1 MIVLGYNGFTRG
13 AELFGRLY
21 GATGVDRNLLVGH
34 DAAAALVI
42 DGEVVA
48 AVEEER
54 LSRVKKTSDFPAK
67 AIEWCLDFAGVEIG
81 QVDVVAFPWRFSST
95 VGEEM
100 IAGICDTD
108 LPVAAKF
115 DALRRTGEL
124 YTGMLSPDAV
134 YADFVRRTGHELDPN
149 KLALVPHH
157 LAHLMCGAH
166 LAGGGD
172 AAFLVSDG
180 RAETLSSVMGELR
193 DGVVHLFDATTV
205 PMSSSLGVAYG
216 RITRYLGFVP
226 NNDEYK
232 VMGLAAYGPPPP
244 HNPLLDHV
252 VRLHENGTYTISVP
266 ADRNAYYALF
276 DGLFGGDSEKREE
289 FDFRVKVAGCAQ
301 HMVEA
306 VTAHQL
312 RTLSAASSLDTLL
325 FEGGLALNCVANT
338 KMLQRSP
345 FTGMEVS
352 FGASDPGV
360 AIGAAVYA
368 AGLRNRPA
376 DALTTPYLG
385 PAYDERHVLDALER
399 YADVVEWQQEP
410 DAAAL
415 ADRTAELLAEKNVV
429 GWFQG
434 RAEFGPRALGDR
446 SILANPAFPDIKDI
460 INVRV
465 KHREPFRPFA
475 PVVLESEAPRV
486 FEMGKK
492 TSSPYMTFVF
502 PVRPEYQERIP
513 GACHVDG
520 TARVQTVDDRQNPDL
535 ARLLRAFTARTDV
548 PCLLNTSFNVA
559 GEPIVCSPED
569 ALECFLAT
577 EIDHLVI
584 DRYVVTKRSGPGP
597 HGPGLD
603 GGTGNG

>member
-1 MIVLGYNGFTRG
+1 MIVLGYNGFSRG

-21 GATGVDRNLLVGH
+21 GATGVGRNLLVGH

-42 DGEVVA
+42 DGELVA

-54 LSRVKKTSDFPAK
+54 LSRVKKTSDFPAE
-67 AIEWCLDFAGVEIG
+67 AIAWCLNSAGVDID
-81 QVDVVAFPWRFSST
+81 QVDVFAFPWRFSPT
-95 VGEEM
+95 VAEQM
-100 IAGICDTD
+100 ISEICDSD
-108 LPVAAKF
+108 MPVTAKF
-115 DALRRTGEL
+115 DALRSTGEL
-124 YTGMLSPDAV
+124 YTDMLGRDAV
-134 YADFVRRTGHELDPN
+134 YNDFVQRTGYELDPN
-149 KLALVPHH
+149 KLTLVPHH
-157 LAHLMCGAH
+157 LAHLMCGAY

-180 RAETLSSVMGELR
+180 RAETLSAVMGELR
-193 DGVVHLFDATTV
+193 NGVVRLFDESAV
-205 PMSSSLGVAYG
+205 PMTSSLGVAFG

-232 VMGLAAYGPPPP
+232 VMGLAAYGPPPR
-244 HNPLLDHV
+244 HNPLLERV
-252 VRLHENGTYTISVP
+252 VRLHENGSYTISTP
-266 ADRNAYYALF
+266 RDMGAYYALF
-276 DGLFGGDSEKREE
+276 DSLFGGDSEKREQ
-289 FDFRVKVAGCAQ
+289 FDFRVKVAGLAQ

-306 VTAHQL
+306 ITAHQL
-312 RTLSAASSLDTLL
+312 RTLTAASSLDTLL

-338 KMLQRSP
+338 KMLERSP

-360 AIGAAVYA
+360 AMGAAVYA

-376 DALTTPYLG
+376 DAVTTPYLG
-385 PAYDERHVLDALER
+385 PSYDERQVLNTLAE
-399 YADVVEWQQEP
+399 YADRVEWQEEP
-410 DAAAL
+410 DAASV
-415 ADRTAELLAEKNVV
+415 ADRTAELLAGKNVV

-434 RAEFGPRALGDR
+434 RAEFGPRALGNR
-446 SILANPAFPDIKDI
+446 SILANPSFPDIKDI
-460 INVRV
+460 INLRV

-475 PVVLESEAPRV
+475 PVILESEAPRV

-502 PVRPEYQERIP
+502 PVRKEYQERIP

-520 TARVQTVDDRQNPDL
+520 TARAQTVNERQNPAL

-559 GEPIVCSPED
+559 GEPIVCSPRD

-577 EIDHLVI
+577 EIDCLVI
-584 DRYVVTKRSGPGP
+584 DRFVVTKKQS
-597 HGPGLD
+597 
-603 GGTGNG
+603 

>member
-1 MIVLGYNGFTRG
+1 MIVLGYNGFSKG

-21 GATGVDRNLLVGH
+21 GATGIARNLLVGH
-34 DAAAALVI
+34 DAAAALSV

-54 LSRVKKTSDFPAK
+54 LTRVKKTSDFPLN
-67 AIEWCLDFAGVEIG
+67 AISWCLESAGLTFG
-81 QVDVVAFPWRFSST
+81 QVDVYAFPWRFSDA
-95 VGEEM
+95 VAEEM
-100 IAGICDTD
+100 MAEIRDAAM
-108 LPVAAKF
+108 PVAAKF
-115 DALRRTGEL
+115 DALRRLGEL
-124 YTGMLSPDAV
+124 HTDMLSREAV
-134 YADFVRRTGHELDPN
+134 HADFVRRTGHELDPN
-149 KLALVPHH
+149 KLVLVPHH
-157 LAHLMCGAH
+157 LAHLMCGAY
-166 LAGGGD
+166 LAGVRD
-172 AAFLVSDG
+172 AAFLISDG

-193 DGVVHLFDATTV
+193 DGVVHLLDDASV
-205 PMSSSLGVAYG
+205 PMTSSLGVAYG

-232 VMGLAAYGPPPP
+232 VMGLAAYGPPPR
-244 HNPLLDHV
+244 HNPLLDRCV
-252 VRLHENGTYTISVP
+252 TLYDDGTYTLDIP
-266 ADRNAYYALF
+266 AAPDAYYALF
-276 DGLFGGDSEKREE
+276 DDVFGGDGEKREE
-289 FDFRVKVAGCAQ
+289 FDFRVRVAGCAQ

-312 RTLSAASSLDTLL
+312 RRLTAESSLDTLL

-360 AIGAAVYA
+360 AIGAAVHA

-376 DALTTPYLG
+376 DTVTTPYLG
-385 PAYDERHVLDALER
+385 PSYDEAHILDALAAH
-399 YADVVEWQQEP
+399 ADRVTWEEEA
-410 DAAAL
+410 DFAAVA
-415 ADRTAELLAEKNVV
+415 ARTAELLAGKNVV

-434 RAEFGPRALGDR
+434 RTEFGPRALGNR
-446 SILANPAFPDIKDI
+446 SILANPAFPDIKDV
-460 INVRV
+460 INLRV

-475 PVVLESEAPRV
+475 PVVLESEAARV
-486 FEMGKK
+486 FALGKK

-502 PVRPEYQERIP
+502 PVREEYQERIP

-520 TARVQTVDDRQNPDL
+520 TARVQTVTERQNPRL
-535 ARLLRAFTARTDV
+535 AGLLRAFTARTDV

-559 GEPIVCSPED
+559 GEPIVCSPRD

-584 DRYVVTKRSGPGP
+584 DRFVVSKKDR
-597 HGPGLD
+597 
-603 GGTGNG
+603 

>member
-21 GATGVDRNLLVGH
+21 GSTGVGRNLLVGH
-34 DAAAALVI
+34 DAAAAVVI
-42 DGEVVA
+42 DGELVA

-54 LSRVKKTSDFPAK
+54 LSRVKKTSDFPAQ
-67 AIEWCLDFAGVEIG
+67 AIEWCLEAAGVTFD
-81 QVDVVAFPWRFSST
+81 QVDVVAFPWRFSPA
-95 VGEEM
+95 VAEEM
-100 IAGICDTD
+100 IAEISGADM
-108 LPVAAKF
+108 PVTAKF
-115 DALRRTGEL
+115 DALRRAGEA
-124 YTGMLSPDAV
+124 YTGMFSREAV
-134 YADFVRRTGHELDPN
+134 HGDFVERTGHRLDPN

-157 LAHLMCGAH
+157 LAHLMCGAY
-166 LAGGGD
+166 LAGRTD
-172 AAFLVSDG
+172 AAFVVSDG

-193 DGVVHLFDATTV
+193 GGVVRLFDECTV
-205 PMSSSLGVAYG
+205 PLSSSLGVAYG

-232 VMGLAAYGPPPP
+232 VMGLAAYGPPPQ
-244 HNPLLDHV
+244 HNPLLERV
-252 VRLHENGTYTISVP
+252 VRLHENGSYTISIPQDVP
-266 ADRNAYYALF
+266 AYFALF
-276 DGLFGGDSEKREE
+276 DSLFGGDSEKREE
-289 FDFRVKVAGCAQ
+289 FGFRVEVAGMAQ

-312 RTLSAASSLDTLL
+312 RTLTAASGLDNLL

-338 KMLQRSP
+338 KMLERSS
-345 FTGMEVS
+345 FTGMDVS

-360 AIGAAVYA
+360 AIGAAVYT

-376 DALTTPYLG
+376 DAATTPYLG
-385 PAYDERHVLDALER
+385 PSYSENQVLDALGEHEDR
-399 YADVVEWQQEP
+399 VEWQQEA
-410 DAAAL
+410 DATAL
-415 ADRTAELLAEKNVV
+415 AHRTAELLADRNVV

-434 RAEFGPRALGDR
+434 RAEFGPRALGNR

-460 INVRV
+460 INLRV

-492 TSSPYMTFVF
+492 TASPYMTFVF
-502 PVRPEYQERIP
+502 PVREEYRERIP

-520 TARVQTVDDRQNPDL
+520 TARIQTVEERQNPAL
-535 ARLLRAFTARTDV
+535 AELLRVFSARTDV

-559 GEPIVCSPED
+559 GEPIVCSPRD

-577 EIDHLVI
+577 EIDYLVL
-584 DRYVVTKRSGPGP
+584 DRFVVTKKGALP
-597 HGPGLD
+597 
-603 GGTGNG
+603 

>member
-1 MIVLGYNGFTRG
+1 MIVLGYNGFTRS

-21 GATGVDRNLLVGH
+21 GATGVGRNLLVGH
-34 DAAAALVI
+34 DAAAALTI

-48 AVEEER
+48 AVEEEQ
-54 LSRVKKTSDFPAK
+54 LSRVKKTSDFPAN
-67 AIEWCLDFAGVEIG
+67 AIKWCLDSAGVELD
-81 QVDVVAFPWRFSST
+81 QVDVVAFPWRFSPA
-95 VGEEM
+95 VAEEM
-100 IAGICDTD
+100 IAGICGSDM
-108 LPVAAKF
+108 PVAAKF
-115 DALRRTGEL
+115 DSLRRTGEL
-124 YTGMLSPDAV
+124 YTGMLSREAV
-134 YADFVRRTGHELDPN
+134 YADFVRRTGHALDPN
-149 KLALVPHH
+149 KLTLVPHH
-157 LAHLMCGAH
+157 LAHLMCGAY

-193 DGVVHLFDATTV
+193 DGVVRLFDESTV
-205 PMSSSLGVAYG
+205 DMASSLGVAYG

-232 VMGLAAYGPPPP
+232 VMGLAAYGPPPQ
-244 HNPLLDHV
+244 HNPLLEHV
-252 VRLHENGTYTISVP
+252 VRLHENGSYTLSVP
-266 ADRNAYYALF
+266 SDIGAYYALF
-276 DGLFGGDSEKREE
+276 DELFGGDSEKREE
-289 FDFRVKVAGCAQ
+289 FDFRVKVAGLAQ

-312 RTLSAASSLDTLL
+312 RRLTAASSLDTLL
-325 FEGGLALNCVANT
+325 LEGGLALNCVANT
-338 KMLQRSP
+338 KMLERSS
-345 FTGMEVS
+345 FTDMEVS

-360 AIGAAVYA
+360 AIGAAVYT

-376 DALTTPYLG
+376 STVTTPYLG
-385 PAYDERHVLDALER
+385 PSYDERQILDVLAE
-399 YADVVEWQQEP
+399 YADRVEWQEEP
-410 DAAAL
+410 DVSSAAE
-415 ADRTAELLAEKNVV
+415 RTAGLLAGKNVV

-434 RAEFGPRALGDR
+434 RAEFGPRALGNR

-460 INVRV
+460 INLRV

-475 PVVLESEAPRV
+475 PVVLASEAPRV

-502 PVRPEYQERIP
+502 PVREEYQEPIP

-520 TARVQTVDDRQNPDL
+520 TARVQTVDARQNPAL
-535 ARLLRAFTARTDV
+535 AGLLRAFTAKTDV

-559 GEPIVCSPED
+559 GEPIVCSPRD

-584 DRYVVTKRSGPGP
+584 DRFVVTKKDR
-597 HGPGLD
+597 
-603 GGTGNG
+603 

>member
-1 MIVLGYNGFTRG
+1 MIVLGYNGFSRG

-21 GATGVDRNLLVGH
+21 GATGVGRNLLVGH

-54 LSRVKKTSDFPAK
+54 LSRVKKTSDFPVH
-67 AIEWCLDFAGVEIG
+67 AITWCLNSAGVDLD
-81 QVDVVAFPWRFSST
+81 QVDVFAFPWRFST
-95 VGEEM
+95 AVAEEM
-100 IAGICDTD
+100 ISGICDSD

-115 DALRRTGEL
+115 DALRSTGEL

-134 YADFVRRTGHELDPN
+134 YQDFVERTGHELDPN
-149 KLALVPHH
+149 KLTLVPHH
-157 LAHLMCGAH
+157 LAHLMCGAY

-180 RAETLSSVMGELR
+180 RAETLSAVMGELR
-193 DGVVHLFDATTV
+193 NGVVRQFDESAV
-205 PMSSSLGVAYG
+205 PMTSSLGVAFG

-232 VMGLAAYGPPPP
+232 VMGLAAYGPPPR
-244 HNPLLDHV
+244 HNPLLERV
-252 VRLHENGTYTISVP
+252 VRLHENGSYTISIP
-266 ADRNAYYALF
+266 RTISAYYALF
-276 DGLFGGDSEKREE
+276 DELFGGDSEKREQ
-289 FDFRVKVAGCAQ
+289 FDFRVKVAGLAQ

-306 VTAHQL
+306 VTAHQVRAL
-312 RTLSAASSLDTLL
+312 TAASGLDTLL

-338 KMLQRSP
+338 KMLERSP

-376 DALTTPYLG
+376 DAVTTPYLG
-385 PAYDERHVLDALER
+385 PSYDEGQVQDALAE
-399 YADVVEWQQEP
+399 YADRVEWREEP
-410 DAAAL
+410 DAASI

-434 RAEFGPRALGDR
+434 RTEFGPRALGNR

-460 INVRV
+460 INLRV

-475 PVVLESEAPRV
+475 PVILESEAPRV
-486 FEMGKK
+486 FSMGKK
-492 TSSPYMTFVF
+492 TASPYMTFVF
-502 PVRPEYQERIP
+502 PVRKEYQERIP

-520 TARVQTVDDRQNPDL
+520 TARAQTVNERQNPPL

-559 GEPIVCSPED
+559 GEPIVCSPRD

-577 EIDHLVI
+577 EIDYLVI
-584 DRYVVTKRSGPGP
+584 DRFVITKKGS
-597 HGPGLD
+597 
-603 GGTGNG
+603 

>member
-1 MIVLGYNGFTRG
+1 MIVLGYNGFSRG

-21 GATGVDRNLLVGH
+21 GATGVGRNLLVGH

-54 LSRVKKTSDFPAK
+54 LSRVKKTSDFPAH
-67 AIEWCLDFAGVEIG
+67 AITWCLNSAGVDLD
-81 QVDVVAFPWRFSST
+81 QVDVFAFPWRFSPT
-95 VGEEM
+95 VAEEM
-100 IAGICDTD
+100 ISGICDSD
-108 LPVAAKF
+108 MPVTAKF
-115 DALRRTGEL
+115 DALRSTGEL

-134 YADFVRRTGHELDPN
+134 YHDFVERTGHELDPN
-149 KLALVPHH
+149 KLTLVPHH
-157 LAHLMCGAH
+157 LAHLMCGAY

-172 AAFLVSDG
+172 AAFVVSDG

-193 DGVVHLFDATTV
+193 NGVVRLFDGTAV
-205 PMSSSLGVAYG
+205 PMTSSLGVTFG

-232 VMGLAAYGPPPP
+232 VMGLAAYGPPPQ
-244 HNPLLDHV
+244 HNPLLERV
-252 VRLHENGTYTISVP
+252 VRLHENGSYTISTP
-266 ADRNAYYALF
+266 RDISAYYALF
-276 DGLFGGDSEKREE
+276 DELFGGDSEKREQ
-289 FDFRVKVAGCAQ
+289 FDFRVKVAGLAQ

-306 VTAHQL
+306 VTAHQVRAL
-312 RTLSAASSLDTLL
+312 TAASGLDTLL

-338 KMLQRSP
+338 KMLERSS

-368 AGLRNRPA
+368 AGLRNRPS
-376 DALTTPYLG
+376 DAVTTPYLG
-385 PAYDERHVLDALER
+385 PSYDERQVQDALAE
-399 YADVVEWQQEP
+399 YADRVEWQEEP
-410 DAAAL
+410 DAASI
-415 ADRTAELLAEKNVV
+415 ADRTAELLAGKNVV

-434 RAEFGPRALGDR
+434 RTEFGPRALGNR

-460 INVRV
+460 INLRV

-475 PVVLESEAPRV
+475 PVILESEAPRV
-486 FEMGKK
+486 FSMGKK

-502 PVRPEYQERIP
+502 PVRKEYQERIP

-520 TARVQTVDDRQNPDL
+520 TARAQTVNERQNPVL
-535 ARLLRAFTARTDV
+535 ARLLRAFTARTEV

-559 GEPIVCSPED
+559 GEPIVCSPRD

-577 EIDHLVI
+577 EIDYLVI
-584 DRYVVTKRSGPGP
+584 DRFVITKKGS
-597 HGPGLD
+597 
-603 GGTGNG
+603 

>member
-13 AELFGRLY
+13 AELFGRLF
-21 GATGVDRNLLVGH
+21 GATGVGRNLLVGH
-34 DAAAALVI
+34 DAAAALMI

-54 LSRVKKTSDFPAK
+54 LSRVKKTSDFPAH
-67 AIEWCLDFAGVEIG
+67 AIEWCLDSVGVG
-81 QVDVVAFPWRFSST
+81 LDQVDVVAFPWRFSPT
-95 VGEEM
+95 VAEEM
-100 IAGICDTD
+100 IAQICGSD
-108 LPVAAKF
+108 LPVTAKF
-115 DALRRTGEL
+115 DSLRRTGEL
-124 YTGMLSPDAV
+124 YTDMLSREAV
-134 YADFVRRTGHELDPN
+134 YSDFVQRTGYELDPD
-149 KLALVPHH
+149 KLSLVPHH
-157 LAHLMCGAH
+157 LAHLMCGAY

-193 DGVVHLFDATTV
+193 NGVVRLLEDTAV
-205 PMSSSLGVAYG
+205 DMSSSLAVTYG

-232 VMGLAAYGPPPP
+232 VMGLAAYGPPPR
-244 HNPLLDHV
+244 HNPLLERV
-252 VRLHENGTYTISVP
+252 VRLHENGSYTLSVP
-266 ADRNAYYALF
+266 QDVQAYYALF
-276 DGLFGGDSEKREE
+276 DSLFDGDSEKREQ
-289 FDFRVKVAGCAQ
+289 FDFRVKVAGLAQ

-312 RTLSAASSLDTLL
+312 RTLTAASNLDTLL

-338 KMLQRSP
+338 KMLERSS

-376 DALTTPYLG
+376 AAVTTPYLG
-385 PAYDERHVLDALER
+385 PSYDAGHIREALEQ
-399 YADVVEWQQEP
+399 YADLVVWQEEP
-410 DAAAL
+410 DAASV
-415 ADRTAELLAEKNVV
+415 ADRTAELLAGTRVV

-434 RAEFGPRALGDR
+434 RAEFGPRALGNR
-446 SILANPAFPDIKDI
+446 SILANPAIPDIKDI
-460 INVRV
+460 INLRV

-475 PVVLESEAPRV
+475 PVVLEAEAPRV

-502 PVRPEYQERIP
+502 PVRQEYRERIP

-520 TARVQTVDDRQNPDL
+520 TARIQTVDERQNPHL
-535 ARLLRAFTARTDV
+535 AQLLRAFTARTDV

-559 GEPIVCSPED
+559 GEPIVCSPRD

-584 DRYVVTKRSGPGP
+584 DRFVVTKR
-597 HGPGLD
+597 D
-603 GGTGNG
+603 R

>member
-1 MIVLGYNGFTRG
+1 MIVLGYNGFSRG

-21 GATGVDRNLLVGH
+21 GATGVGRNLLVGH

-42 DGEVVA
+42 DGELVA

-54 LSRVKKTSDFPAK
+54 LSRVKKTSDFPAR
-67 AIEWCLDFAGVEIG
+67 AIRWCLDSAGIDLD
-81 QVDVVAFPWRFSST
+81 QVDVFAFPWRFSPA
-95 VGEEM
+95 VAEEM
-100 IAGICDTD
+100 ISQICDSD
-108 LPVAAKF
+108 LPVTAKF
-115 DALRRTGEL
+115 DALRSAGEV
-124 YTGMLSPDAV
+124 YTGMFSREAV
-134 YADFVRRTGHELDPN
+134 YSDFVERTGYELDPN

-157 LAHLMCGAH
+157 LAHLMCGAY

-193 DGVVHLFDATTV
+193 NGVVRLFEEGTV
-205 PMSSSLGVAYG
+205 PMTSSLGVAYG

-232 VMGLAAYGPPPP
+232 VMGLAAYGPPPQ
-244 HNPLLDHV
+244 HNPLLERV
-252 VRLHENGTYTISVP
+252 VRLHEDGSYTISIP
-266 ADRNAYYALF
+266 RETGAYYALF
-276 DGLFGGDSEKREE
+276 DSLFGGDSEKREQFE
-289 FDFRVKVAGCAQ
+289 FRVKVAGLAQ

-306 VTAHQL
+306 ITAHQL
-312 RTLSAASSLDTLL
+312 RSLTASSDLDTLL

-338 KMLQRSP
+338 KMLERSS

-360 AIGAAVYA
+360 AIGAAVYT

-376 DALTTPYLG
+376 DAVTTAYLG
-385 PAYDERHVLDALER
+385 PSYDERQVLDALAE
-399 YADVVEWQQEP
+399 YADRVEWQEEP
-410 DAAAL
+410 DAAAV
-415 ADRTAELLAEKNVV
+415 ADRTAELLAGRCVV

-434 RAEFGPRALGDR
+434 RAEFGPRALGNR

-460 INVRV
+460 INLRV

-492 TSSPYMTFVF
+492 ASSPYMTFVF
-502 PVRPEYQERIP
+502 PVRKEYRERIP

-520 TARVQTVDDRQNPDL
+520 TARVQTVDERQNPAL
-535 ARLLRAFTARTDV
+535 ARLLRAFTARTEV

-559 GEPIVCSPED
+559 GEPIVCSPRD

-577 EIDHLVI
+577 EIDYLVI
-584 DRYVVTKRSGPGP
+584 DRFVVTKKEG
-597 HGPGLD
+597 
-603 GGTGNG
+603 

>member
-1 MIVLGYNGFTRG
+1 MIVLGYNGFSRG

-21 GATGVDRNLLVGH
+21 GATGVGRNLLVGH
-34 DAAAALVI
+34 DAAAALVV
-42 DGEVVA
+42 DGELVA

-54 LSRVKKTSDFPAK
+54 LSRVKKTSDFPAQ
-67 AIEWCLDFAGVEIG
+67 AIKWCLDSAGVDLD
-81 QVDVVAFPWRFSST
+81 QVDVFAFPWRFSPA
-95 VGEEM
+95 VAEEM
-100 IAGICDTD
+100 ISQICDSD
-108 LPVAAKF
+108 LPVTAKF
-115 DALRRTGEL
+115 DALRSAGEV
-124 YTGMLSPDAV
+124 YSGMFSREAV
-134 YADFVRRTGHELDPN
+134 YSDFVQHTGYELDPN
-149 KLALVPHH
+149 KLTLVPHH
-157 LAHLMCGAH
+157 LAHLMCGAY

-193 DGVVHLFDATTV
+193 NGVVSLFEGATV
-205 PMSSSLGVAYG
+205 PMTSSLGVAYG

-232 VMGLAAYGPPPP
+232 VMGLAAYGPPPQ
-244 HNPLLDHV
+244 HNPLLERV
-252 VRLHENGTYTISVP
+252 VRLHEDGSYTISIPMDVG
-266 ADRNAYYALF
+266 AYYALF
-276 DGLFGGDSEKREE
+276 DSLFGGDSEKREQ
-289 FDFRVKVAGCAQ
+289 FDFRVKVAGLAQ

-306 VTAHQL
+306 ITAHQL
-312 RTLSAASSLDTLL
+312 RTLTAASDLDTLL

-338 KMLQRSP
+338 KMLERSS

-360 AIGAAVYA
+360 AIGAAVYT

-376 DALTTPYLG
+376 DAVTTPYLG
-385 PAYDERHVLDALER
+385 PSYDESQVLDALAE
-399 YADVVEWQQEP
+399 YADRVEWQEEA
-410 DAAAL
+410 DAAAV
-415 ADRTAELLAEKNVV
+415 AERTAELLAEKNVV

-434 RAEFGPRALGDR
+434 RAEFGPRALGNR

-460 INVRV
+460 INIRV

-486 FEMGKK
+486 FELGKK

-502 PVRPEYQERIP
+502 PVRKEYRERIP

-520 TARVQTVDDRQNPDL
+520 TARIQTVDERQNPEL
-535 ARLLRAFTARTDV
+535 ARLLRAFTARTEV

-559 GEPIVCSPED
+559 GEPIVCSPRD

-577 EIDHLVI
+577 EIDYLVI
-584 DRYVVTKRSGPGP
+584 DRFVITKKEG
-597 HGPGLD
+597 
-603 GGTGNG
+603 

>member
-1 MIVLGYNGFTRG
+1 M
-13 AELFGRLY
+13 
-21 GATGVDRNLLVGH
+21 
-34 DAAAALVI
+34 I
-42 DGEVVA
+42 DGELVA

-54 LSRVKKTSDFPAK
+54 LSRVKKTSDFPAN
-67 AIEWCLDFAGVEIG
+67 AIKWCLDFAGVDLD
-81 QVDVVAFPWRFSST
+81 QVDVFAFPWRFSPT
-95 VGEEM
+95 VAEEM
-100 IAGICDTD
+100 ISQICDSD
-108 LPVAAKF
+108 MPVPAKF
-115 DALRRTGEL
+115 DALRRLGEL
-124 YTGMLSPDAV
+124 YTGMLSREAV
-134 YADFVRRTGHELDPN
+134 HGDFVERTGHELDPN

-157 LAHLMCGAH
+157 LAHLMCGAY

-180 RAETLSSVMGELR
+180 RAETLSAVMGELR
-193 DGVVHLFDATTV
+193 NGVVHLFDESAV
-205 PMSSSLGVAYG
+205 PMAGSLGVVYG

-232 VMGLAAYGPPPP
+232 VMGLAAYSAPPR
-244 HNPLLDHV
+244 HNPLLERV
-252 VRLHENGTYTISVP
+252 VRLHENGSYTLSVP
-266 ADRNAYYALF
+266 ADRDAYYALF
-276 DGLFGGDSEKREE
+276 DELFDGDSGKREE
-289 FDFRVKVAGCAQ
+289 FDFRVKVAGLAQ

-306 VTAHQL
+306 VTAHQMRAL
-312 RTLSAASSLDTLL
+312 TAASSLDTLL

-338 KMLQRSP
+338 KMLQRSS

-360 AIGAAVYA
+360 AIGAAVYT

-376 DALTTPYLG
+376 DAVTTPYLG
-385 PAYDERHVLDALER
+385 PSYDEGQVLQVLEE
-399 YADVVEWQQEP
+399 YADRVEWQEEP
-410 DAAAL
+410 DAASV
-415 ADRTAELLAEKNVV
+415 ADRTAELLAGKNVV

-434 RAEFGPRALGDR
+434 RTEFGPRALGNR

-460 INVRV
+460 INLRV

-502 PVRPEYQERIP
+502 PVREEYRERIP

-520 TARVQTVDDRQNPDL
+520 TARVQTVDERQNPAL

-559 GEPIVCSPED
+559 GEPIVCSPRD

-584 DRYVVTKRSGPGP
+584 DRFVVTKKDR
-597 HGPGLD
+597 
-603 GGTGNG
+603 

>member
-13 AELFGRLY
+13 AELFGRLF
-21 GATGVDRNLLVGH
+21 GATGVGRNLLVGH
-34 DAAAALVI
+34 DAAAALAI

-54 LSRVKKTSDFPAK
+54 LSRVKKTSDFPAQ
-67 AIEWCLDFAGVEIG
+67 AIEWCLNFAGVDLD
-81 QVDVVAFPWRFSST
+81 QVDVFAFPWRFSPA

-100 IAGICDTD
+100 ISEICRSD
-108 LPVAAKF
+108 LPVTAKF
-115 DALRRTGEL
+115 DVLRRTGEL
-124 YTGMLSPDAV
+124 YTDMLSREAV
-134 YADFVRRTGHELDPN
+134 YSDFVQRTGYELDPN

-157 LAHLMCGAH
+157 LAHLMCGAY
-166 LAGGGD
+166 LADRKD

-193 DGVVHLFDATTV
+193 NGVVRVFDEGTV
-205 PMSSSLGVAYG
+205 DMASSLGVAYG

-232 VMGLAAYGPPPP
+232 VMGLAAYGPPPQ
-244 HNPLLDHV
+244 HNPLLDRAV
-252 VRLHENGTYTISVP
+252 QLHEDGSYTISIP
-266 ADRNAYYALF
+266 PDTESYYALF
-276 DGLFGGDSEKREE
+276 DSLFGGDSKKREE
-289 FDFRVKVAGCAQ
+289 FDFRVKVAGLAQ

-312 RTLSAASSLDTLL
+312 RTLTAASSLDTLL

-338 KMLQRSP
+338 KMLERSS

-360 AIGAAVYA
+360 AIGAAVYT

-376 DALTTPYLG
+376 DAVTTPYLG
-385 PAYDERHVLDALER
+385 PSYDESHIRDALDA
-399 YADVVEWQQEP
+399 YADRVEWQEEP
-410 DAAAL
+410 DAASVAN
-415 ADRTAELLAEKNVV
+415 RTAELLAGKNVV

-434 RAEFGPRALGDR
+434 RAEFGPRALGNR
-446 SILANPAFPDIKDI
+446 SILANPAFPDIKDV
-460 INVRV
+460 INLRV

-475 PVVLESEAPRV
+475 PVVLASEAPHI

-492 TSSPYMTFVF
+492 TASPYMTFVF
-502 PVRPEYQERIP
+502 PVRKEFRARIP

-520 TARVQTVDDRQNPDL
+520 TARIQTVDERQNPAL
-535 ARLLRAFTARTDV
+535 AELLRAFTARTDV

-559 GEPIVCSPED
+559 GEPIVCSPQD

-584 DRYVVTKRSGPGP
+584 DRFVVTKRSR
-597 HGPGLD
+597 
-603 GGTGNG
+603 

>member
-1 MIVLGYNGFTRG
+1 MIVLGYNGFSRG

-21 GATGVDRNLLVGH
+21 GATGVGRNLLVGH

-54 LSRVKKTSDFPAK
+54 LSRVKKTSDFPAH
-67 AIEWCLDFAGVEIG
+67 AITWCLNSAGVDLD
-81 QVDVVAFPWRFSST
+81 QVDVFAFPWRFSPT
-95 VGEEM
+95 VAEEM
-100 IAGICDTD
+100 ISEICDAD
-108 LPVAAKF
+108 LPVTAKF
-115 DALRRTGEL
+115 DALRSTGEL
-124 YTGMLSPDAV
+124 YTGMLSPEAV
-134 YADFVRRTGHELDPN
+134 YHDFVERTGYELDPN
-149 KLALVPHH
+149 KLTLVPHH
-157 LAHLMCGAH
+157 LAHLMCGAY

-193 DGVVHLFDATTV
+193 NGVVRLFDESAV
-205 PMSSSLGVAYG
+205 PMSSSLGVAFG

-232 VMGLAAYGPPPP
+232 VMGLAAYGPPPR
-244 HNPLLDHV
+244 HNPLLESV
-252 VRLHENGTYTISVP
+252 VRLHENGSYTISIPRDVS
-266 ADRNAYYALF
+266 AYYALF
-276 DGLFGGDSEKREE
+276 DSLFGGDSEKREQ
-289 FDFRVKVAGCAQ
+289 FDFRVKVAGLAQ

-306 VTAHQL
+306 VTAHQVRAL
-312 RTLSAASSLDTLL
+312 TAASGLDTLL

-338 KMLQRSP
+338 KMLERSP

-376 DALTTPYLG
+376 DAVTTPYLG
-385 PAYDERHVLDALER
+385 PSYDERQVQEALSE
-399 YADVVEWQQEP
+399 YADRVEWREEP
-410 DAAAL
+410 DAASV
-415 ADRTAELLAEKNVV
+415 ADRTAELLAGKNVV

-434 RAEFGPRALGDR
+434 RTEFGPRALGNR

-460 INVRV
+460 INLRV

-475 PVVLESEAPRV
+475 PVILESEAPRV
-486 FEMGKK
+486 FSMGKK

-502 PVRPEYQERIP
+502 PVRKEYQERIP

-520 TARVQTVDDRQNPDL
+520 TARAQTVNERQNPAL
-535 ARLLRAFTARTDV
+535 AGLLRAFTARTDV

-559 GEPIVCSPED
+559 GEPIVSSPRD
-569 ALECFLAT
+569 ALECFLTT
-577 EIDHLVI
+577 EIDSLVI
-584 DRYVVTKRSGPGP
+584 DRFVVTKK
-597 HGPGLD
+597 
-603 GGTGNG
+603 GG

>member
-1 MIVLGYNGFTRG
+1 MIVLGYNGFSRG

-21 GATGVDRNLLVGH
+21 GATGVGRNLLVGH

-42 DGEVVA
+42 DGELAA

-54 LSRVKKTSDFPAK
+54 LSRVKKTSDFPAN
-67 AIEWCLDFAGVEIG
+67 AITWCLNSAGVDID
-81 QVDVVAFPWRFSST
+81 QVDVFAFPWRFSPT
-95 VGEEM
+95 VAEQM
-100 IAGICDTD
+100 ISEICDSD
-108 LPVAAKF
+108 LPVTAKF
-115 DALRRTGEL
+115 DALRSTGEL
-124 YTGMLSPDAV
+124 YADMLGRDAV
-134 YADFVRRTGHELDPN
+134 YNDFVQRTGYELDPN
-149 KLALVPHH
+149 KLTLVPHH
-157 LAHLMCGAH
+157 LAHLMCGAY

-180 RAETLSSVMGELR
+180 RAETLSAVMGELR
-193 DGVVHLFDATTV
+193 NGVVRLFDESAV
-205 PMSSSLGVAYG
+205 PMTSSLGVAFG

-232 VMGLAAYGPPPP
+232 VMGLAAYGPPPR
-244 HNPLLDHV
+244 HNPLLERV
-252 VRLHENGTYTISVP
+252 VRLHENGSYTISIP
-266 ADRNAYYALF
+266 RDIGAYYALF
-276 DGLFGGDSEKREE
+276 DGLFGGDSEKREQ
-289 FDFRVKVAGCAQ
+289 FDFRVKVAGLAQ

-306 VTAHQL
+306 ITAHQL
-312 RTLSAASSLDTLL
+312 RTLTAASSLDTLL

-338 KMLQRSP
+338 KMLERSS

-360 AIGAAVYA
+360 AMGAAVYA

-376 DALTTPYLG
+376 DAVTTPYLG
-385 PAYDERHVLDALER
+385 PSYDERQVLDTLAE
-399 YADVVEWQQEP
+399 YADRVEWQEEP
-410 DAAAL
+410 DAASV
-415 ADRTAELLAEKNVV
+415 ADRTAELLTGKNVV

-434 RAEFGPRALGDR
+434 RAEFGPRALGNR

-460 INVRV
+460 INLRV

-475 PVVLESEAPRV
+475 PVILESEAPRV

-502 PVRPEYQERIP
+502 PVRKEYQERIP

-520 TARVQTVDDRQNPDL
+520 TARAQTVNEGQNPAL

-559 GEPIVCSPED
+559 GEPIVCSPRD

-577 EIDHLVI
+577 EIDYLVM
-584 DRYVVTKRSGPGP
+584 DRFVVTKKES
-597 HGPGLD
+597 
-603 GGTGNG
+603 

>member
-1 MIVLGYNGFTRG
+1 MIVLGYNGFSRG

-21 GATGVDRNLLVGH
+21 GATGVGRNLLVGH

-54 LSRVKKTSDFPAK
+54 LSRVKKTSDFPAH
-67 AIEWCLDFAGVEIG
+67 AITWCLNSAGVDLD
-81 QVDVVAFPWRFSST
+81 QVDVFAFPWRFSTT
-95 VGEEM
+95 VAEEM
-100 IAGICDTD
+100 ISGICDSD
-108 LPVAAKF
+108 MPVTAKF
-115 DALRRTGEL
+115 DALRSTGEL

-134 YADFVRRTGHELDPN
+134 YHDFVERTGYELDPN

-157 LAHLMCGAH
+157 LAHLMCGAY

-193 DGVVHLFDATTV
+193 NGVVRQFDESAV
-205 PMSSSLGVAYG
+205 PMTSSLGVAFG

-232 VMGLAAYGPPPP
+232 VMGLAAYGPPPQ
-244 HNPLLDHV
+244 HNPLLERV
-252 VRLHENGTYTISVP
+252 VRLHENGSYTISIP
-266 ADRNAYYALF
+266 RDISAYYALF
-276 DGLFGGDSEKREE
+276 DELFGGDSEKREQ
-289 FDFRVKVAGCAQ
+289 FDFRVKVAGLAQ

-306 VTAHQL
+306 VTAHQVRAL
-312 RTLSAASSLDTLL
+312 TAASGLDTLL

-338 KMLQRSP
+338 KMLERSP

-376 DALTTPYLG
+376 DAVTTPYLG
-385 PAYDERHVLDALER
+385 PSYDERQVQDTLAE
-399 YADVVEWQQEP
+399 YADRVEWQEEP
-410 DAAAL
+410 DAISI
-415 ADRTAELLAEKNVV
+415 ADRTAELLAGKNVV

-434 RAEFGPRALGDR
+434 RTEFGPRALGNR

-460 INVRV
+460 INLRV

-475 PVVLESEAPRV
+475 PVILESEAPRV
-486 FEMGKK
+486 FSMGKK

-502 PVRPEYQERIP
+502 PVRKEYQERIP

-520 TARVQTVDDRQNPDL
+520 TARAQTVNERQNPAL

-559 GEPIVCSPED
+559 GEPIVCSPRD

-577 EIDHLVI
+577 EIDYLVI
-584 DRYVVTKRSGPGP
+584 DRFVITKKGS
-597 HGPGLD
+597 
-603 GGTGNG
+603 

>member
-1 MIVLGYNGFTRG
+1 MIVLGYNGFSRG

-21 GATGVDRNLLVGH
+21 GATGVGRNLLVGH
-34 DAAAALVI
+34 DAAAALVV
-42 DGEVVA
+42 DGELVA

-54 LSRVKKTSDFPAK
+54 LSRVKKTSDFPAQ
-67 AIEWCLDFAGVEIG
+67 AIKWCLDSAGVDLD
-81 QVDVVAFPWRFSST
+81 QVDVFAFPWRFSPA
-95 VGEEM
+95 VAEEM
-100 IAGICDTD
+100 ISQICDSD
-108 LPVAAKF
+108 LPVTAKF
-115 DALRRTGEL
+115 DALRSAGEV
-124 YTGMLSPDAV
+124 YAGMFSREAV
-134 YADFVRRTGHELDPN
+134 YSDFVQHTGYELDPN
-149 KLALVPHH
+149 KLTLVPHH
-157 LAHLMCGAH
+157 LAHLMCGAY

-193 DGVVHLFDATTV
+193 NGVVSLFEGGTV
-205 PMSSSLGVAYG
+205 PMTSSLGVAYG

-232 VMGLAAYGPPPP
+232 VMGLAAYGPPPQ
-244 HNPLLDHV
+244 HNPLLERV
-252 VRLHENGTYTISVP
+252 VRLHEDGSYTISIP
-266 ADRNAYYALF
+266 MDIGAYYALF
-276 DGLFGGDSEKREE
+276 DSLFGGDSEKREQ
-289 FDFRVKVAGCAQ
+289 FDFRVKVAGLAQ

-306 VTAHQL
+306 ITAHQL
-312 RTLSAASSLDTLL
+312 RTLTAASDLDTLL

-338 KMLQRSP
+338 KMLERSS

-360 AIGAAVYA
+360 AIGAAVYT

-376 DALTTPYLG
+376 DAVTTPYLG
-385 PAYDERHVLDALER
+385 PSYDESQVLDALAE
-399 YADVVEWQQEP
+399 YADRVEWQEEP
-410 DAAAL
+410 DAAAV
-415 ADRTAELLAEKNVV
+415 AERTAELLAGKNVV

-434 RAEFGPRALGDR
+434 RAEFGPRALGNR

-460 INVRV
+460 INIRV

-486 FEMGKK
+486 FELGKK

-502 PVRPEYQERIP
+502 PVRKEYRERIP

-520 TARVQTVDDRQNPDL
+520 TARIQTVDERQNPEL
-535 ARLLRAFTARTDV
+535 ARLLRAFTARTEV

-559 GEPIVCSPED
+559 GEPIVCSPRD

-577 EIDHLVI
+577 EIDYLVI
-584 DRYVVTKRSGPGP
+584 DRFVITKKEG
-597 HGPGLD
+597 
-603 GGTGNG
+603 

>member
-21 GATGVDRNLLVGH
+21 GATGVGRNLLVGH
-34 DAAAALVI
+34 DAAAALSI

-54 LSRVKKTSDFPAK
+54 LSRIKKTSDFPAN
-67 AIEWCLDFAGVEIG
+67 AIKWCLDFAGVG
-81 QVDVVAFPWRFSST
+81 LDQVDVFAFPWRFSPT
-95 VGEEM
+95 VAEEM
-100 IAGICDTD
+100 ISQICQADM
-108 LPVAAKF
+108 PVTAKF
-115 DALRRTGEL
+115 EALRSTGEL
-124 YTGMLSPDAV
+124 YTDMLSRDAV
-134 YADFVRRTGHELDPN
+134 HGDFVQRTGYELDPN

-157 LAHLMCGAH
+157 LAHLMCGAY

-193 DGVVHLFDATTV
+193 NGVVRLFDESTV
-205 PMSSSLGVAYG
+205 DMTSSLGVAYG

-232 VMGLAAYGPPPP
+232 VMGLAAYGPTPR
-244 HNPLLDHV
+244 HNPLLERV
-252 VRLHENGTYTISVP
+252 VRLHENGSYTISVP
-266 ADRNAYYALF
+266 RDIGAYYALF
-276 DGLFGGDSEKREE
+276 DDLFGGDGEKREE
-289 FDFRVKVAGCAQ
+289 FDFRVKVAGFAQ
-301 HMVEA
+301 HMAEA

-312 RTLSAASSLDTLL
+312 RTLTAASSLDTLL

-338 KMLQRSP
+338 KMLERSS

-360 AIGAAVYA
+360 AIGAAVYT
-368 AGLRNRPA
+368 AGLRNRPTA
-376 DALTTPYLG
+376 AVTTPYLG
-385 PAYDERHVLDALER
+385 PAYDETHILDALAEH
-399 YADVVEWQQEP
+399 ADRVEWREEP
-410 DAAAL
+410 DATSVAAT
-415 ADRTAELLAEKNVV
+415 TAELLAGKNVV

-434 RAEFGPRALGDR
+434 RAEFGPRALGSR
-446 SILANPAFPDIKDI
+446 SILANPAFPDIKDV
-460 INVRV
+460 INLRV

-486 FEMGKK
+486 FELGKK
-492 TSSPYMTFVF
+492 TSSAYMTFVF
-502 PVRPEYQERIP
+502 PVREEYRERIP

-520 TARVQTVDDRQNPDL
+520 TARVQTVDERQNPAL
-535 ARLLRAFTARTDV
+535 TELLRTFTARTDV

-559 GEPIVCSPED
+559 GEPIVCSPRD

-577 EIDHLVI
+577 EIDYLVI
-584 DRYVVTKRSGPGP
+584 DRFVVTKKAR
-597 HGPGLD
+597 
-603 GGTGNG
+603 

>member
-21 GATGVDRNLLVGH
+21 GATGVGRNLLVGH
-34 DAAAALVI
+34 DAAAALMV

-48 AVEEER
+48 AVEEEQ
-54 LSRVKKTSDFPAK
+54 LSRVKKTSDFPAN
-67 AIEWCLDFAGVEIG
+67 AIAWCLDSAGVELD
-81 QVDVVAFPWRFSST
+81 QVDVVAFPWRFSPT
-95 VGEEM
+95 VAEEM
-100 IAGICDTD
+100 MARICDGD

-124 YTGMLSPDAV
+124 YTDMLSREAV
-134 YADFVRRTGHELDPN
+134 YGDFVQRTGYELDPN

-157 LAHLMCGAH
+157 LAHLMCGAY

-193 DGVVHLFDATTV
+193 DGVVRVFDEGTV
-205 PMSSSLGVAYG
+205 DMASSLGVAYG

-232 VMGLAAYGPPPP
+232 VMGMAAYGPPPL
-244 HNPLLDHV
+244 HNPLLEQV
-252 VRLHENGTYTISVP
+252 VRLHENGSYTISIP
-266 ADRNAYYALF
+266 ADVRAYYALF
-276 DGLFGGDSEKREE
+276 DALFCGDSEKREE
-289 FDFRVKVAGCAQ
+289 FDFRVKVAGLAQ

-312 RTLSAASSLDTLL
+312 RSLTAASSLDTLL

-338 KMLQRSP
+338 KMLERSP

-376 DALTTPYLG
+376 DAVTTPYLG
-385 PAYDERHVLDALER
+385 PSYDERQTLDTLAQ
-399 YADVVEWQQEP
+399 YADRVEWREEA
-410 DAAAL
+410 DVTSV

-434 RAEFGPRALGDR
+434 RTEFGPRALGNR

-460 INVRV
+460 INLRV

-475 PVVLESEAPRV
+475 PVILASEAPRV

-502 PVRPEYQERIP
+502 PVREEYQERIP

-520 TARVQTVDDRQNPDL
+520 TARVQTVDERQNPAL

-559 GEPIVCSPED
+559 GEPIVCSPRD

-577 EIDHLVI
+577 EIDYLVI
-584 DRYVVTKRSGPGP
+584 DRFVVTKKD
-597 HGPGLD
+597 H
-603 GGTGNG
+603 

>member
-1 MIVLGYNGFTRG
+1 MIVLGYNGFSRG

-21 GATGVDRNLLVGH
+21 GATGVGRNLLVGH

-54 LSRVKKTSDFPAK
+54 LSRVKKTSDFPAQ
-67 AIEWCLDFAGVEIG
+67 AITWCLNSAGVDLD
-81 QVDVVAFPWRFSST
+81 QVDVFAFPWRFSST
-95 VGEEM
+95 VAEEM
-100 IAGICDTD
+100 ISGICDSD
-108 LPVAAKF
+108 MPVAAKF
-115 DALRRTGEL
+115 DALRSTGEL

-134 YADFVRRTGHELDPN
+134 YHDFVERTGYELDPN

-157 LAHLMCGAH
+157 LAHLMCGAY

-193 DGVVHLFDATTV
+193 NGVVRQFDESAV
-205 PMSSSLGVAYG
+205 PMTSSLGVAFG

-232 VMGLAAYGPPPP
+232 VMGLAAYGPSPQ
-244 HNPLLDHV
+244 HNPLLERV
-252 VRLHENGTYTISVP
+252 VRLHENGSYTISVP
-266 ADRNAYYALF
+266 RDISAYYALF
-276 DGLFGGDSEKREE
+276 DELFGGDSEKREQ
-289 FDFRVKVAGCAQ
+289 FDFRVKVAGLAQ

-306 VTAHQL
+306 VTGHQVRAL
-312 RTLSAASSLDTLL
+312 TAASGLDTLL

-338 KMLQRSP
+338 KMLERSP

-376 DALTTPYLG
+376 DAVTTPYLG
-385 PAYDERHVLDALER
+385 PSYDERQIQDALAE
-399 YADVVEWQQEP
+399 YADRVEWQEEP
-410 DAAAL
+410 DAASI
-415 ADRTAELLAEKNVV
+415 ADLTAELLAGKNVV

-434 RAEFGPRALGDR
+434 RTEFGPRALGNR

-460 INVRV
+460 INLRV

-475 PVVLESEAPRV
+475 PVILESEAPRV
-486 FEMGKK
+486 FSMGKK

-502 PVRPEYQERIP
+502 PVRKEYQERIP
-513 GACHVDG
+513 GACHADG
-520 TARVQTVDDRQNPDL
+520 TARAQTVNERQNPAL

-559 GEPIVCSPED
+559 GEPIVCSPRD

-577 EIDHLVI
+577 EIDYLVI
-584 DRYVVTKRSGPGP
+584 DRFVITKKGS
-597 HGPGLD
+597 
-603 GGTGNG
+603 

>member
-21 GATGVDRNLLVGH
+21 GATGIDRNLLVGH

-54 LSRVKKTSDFPAK
+54 LSRVKKTADFPEQ
-67 AIEWCLDFAGVEIG
+67 AIRWCLDSAGVGLDE
-81 QVDVVAFPWRFSST
+81 VDMVAFPWRFSPT
-95 VGEEM
+95 VAEQM
-100 IAGICDTD
+100 IAQICGAD
-108 LPVAAKF
+108 LSVAAKF
-115 DALRRTGEL
+115 DSLRRTGEL
-124 YTGMLSPDAV
+124 YTDMLSREAV
-134 YADFVRRTGHELDPN
+134 HGDFVRRTGHELDPN

-157 LAHLMCGAH
+157 LAHLMCGAY

-180 RAETLSSVMGELR
+180 RAETLSAVMGELR
-193 DGVVHLFDATTV
+193 DGVVRVFDDSSVEMT
-205 PMSSSLGVAYG
+205 SSLGVAYG

-232 VMGLAAYGPPPP
+232 VMGLAAYGPPPL
-244 HNPLLDHV
+244 HNPLLDRV
-252 VRLHENGTYTISVP
+252 VRLHENGSYTISVP
-266 ADRNAYYALF
+266 RDRQAYYALF
-276 DGLFGGDSEKREE
+276 DEIFDGDSVKREE
-289 FDFRVKVAGCAQ
+289 FDFRVKVAGLAQ

-306 VTAHQL
+306 ITAHQL
-312 RTLSAASSLDTLL
+312 RALTAASSLDTLL
-325 FEGGLALNCVANT
+325 FEGGLALNCVANS
-338 KMLQRSP
+338 KMLERSS

-360 AIGAAVYA
+360 AIGAAVYT

-376 DALTTPYLG
+376 DAVTTPYLG
-385 PAYDERHVLDALER
+385 PAFDERQVLDALAAYTDR
-399 YADVVEWQQEP
+399 VEWQEEA
-410 DAAAL
+410 DVAAVTE
-415 ADRTAELLAEKNVV
+415 RTAELLADKNVV

-434 RAEFGPRALGDR
+434 RTEFGPRALGSR

-475 PVVLESEAPRV
+475 PVVLASEAPRV

-492 TSSPYMTFVF
+492 KASPYMTFVF
-502 PVRPEYQERIP
+502 PVRAEYQERIP

-520 TARVQTVDDRQNPDL
+520 TARVQTVDERQNPVL
-535 ARLLRAFTARTDV
+535 AGLLRAFTARTDV

-559 GEPIVCSPED
+559 GEPIVCSPRD

-577 EIDHLVI
+577 EIDFLVI
-584 DRYVVTKRSGPGP
+584 DRFVVTKKHPA
-597 HGPGLD
+597 
-603 GGTGNG
+603 GGR

>member
-13 AELFGRLY
+13 AELFGRLF
-21 GATGVDRNLLVGH
+21 GATGVGRNLLVGH

-42 DGEVVA
+42 DGELVA

-54 LSRVKKTSDFPAK
+54 LSRVKKTSDFPEH
-67 AIEWCLDFAGVEIG
+67 AIKWCLNSAGVDLD
-81 QVDVVAFPWRFSST
+81 QVDVFAFPWRFSEV

-100 IAGICDTD
+100 IAQICDSD
-108 LPVAAKF
+108 LPVTAKF
-115 DALRRTGEL
+115 DSLRRTGEL
-124 YTGMLSPDAV
+124 YTDMLSRDAV
-134 YADFVRRTGHELDPN
+134 YSDFVQRTGYELDPN

-157 LAHLMCGAH
+157 LAHLMCGAY
-166 LAGGGD
+166 LAGGDD

-193 DGVVHLFDATTV
+193 NGVVRLFDESTV
-205 PMSSSLGVAYG
+205 DMANSLGVAYG

-232 VMGLAAYGPPPP
+232 VMGLAAYAPPPQ
-244 HNPLLDHV
+244 HNPLLERV
-252 VRLHENGTYTISVP
+252 VRLHENGSYTISIP
-266 ADRNAYYALF
+266 PDPESYYALF
-276 DGLFGGDSEKREE
+276 DSLFGGDSKKREE
-289 FDFRVKVAGCAQ
+289 FDFRVRVAGLAQ

-312 RTLSAASSLDTLL
+312 RTLTAASSLDTLL

-338 KMLQRSP
+338 KMLERSS

-360 AIGAAVYA
+360 AIGAAVYT

-376 DALTTPYLG
+376 DAVTTPYLG
-385 PAYDERHVLDALER
+385 PSYDDGQVLDTLAE
-399 YADVVEWQQEP
+399 YADRVEWQEEP
-410 DAAAL
+410 DAAAV
-415 ADRTAELLAEKNVV
+415 AERTAELLAEKNVV

-434 RAEFGPRALGDR
+434 RAEFGPRALGNR

-460 INVRV
+460 INLRV

-502 PVRPEYQERIP
+502 PVRKEYRERIP

-520 TARVQTVDDRQNPDL
+520 TARIQTVDEGRNPAL
-535 ARLLRAFTARTDV
+535 AELLRAFTARTDV

-559 GEPIVCSPED
+559 GEPIVCSPRD

-577 EIDHLVI
+577 EIDYLVM
-584 DRYVVTKRSGPGP
+584 DRFVVTKK
-597 HGPGLD
+597 
-603 GGTGNG
+603 GG

>member
-1 MIVLGYNGFTRG
+1 MIVLGYNGFSRG

-21 GATGVDRNLLVGH
+21 GATGVGRNLLVGH

-42 DGEVVA
+42 DGELVA

-54 LSRVKKTSDFPAK
+54 LSRVKKTSDFPAQ
-67 AIEWCLDFAGVEIG
+67 AIKWCLDSAGVDLD
-81 QVDVVAFPWRFSST
+81 QVDVFAFPWRFSPT
-95 VGEEM
+95 VAEEM
-100 IAGICDTD
+100 ISQICDSD
-108 LPVAAKF
+108 LPVTAKF
-115 DALRRTGEL
+115 DALRSAGEV
-124 YTGMLSPDAV
+124 YTGMFSREAV
-134 YADFVRRTGHELDPN
+134 YSDFVQRTGYELDPN
-149 KLALVPHH
+149 KLTLVPHH
-157 LAHLMCGAH
+157 LAHLMCGAY

-180 RAETLSSVMGELR
+180 RAETLSAVMGELR
-193 DGVVHLFDATTV
+193 NGVVSLFEGGTV
-205 PMSSSLGVAYG
+205 PMTSSLGVAYG

-232 VMGLAAYGPPPP
+232 VMGLAAYGPPPQ
-244 HNPLLDHV
+244 HNPLLERV
-252 VRLHENGTYTISVP
+252 VRLHEDGSYTISIP
-266 ADRNAYYALF
+266 MDIGAYYALF
-276 DGLFGGDSEKREE
+276 DSLFGGDSEKREQ
-289 FDFRVKVAGCAQ
+289 FDFRVKVAGLAQ

-306 VTAHQL
+306 ITAHQL
-312 RTLSAASSLDTLL
+312 RTLTASSDLDTLL

-338 KMLQRSP
+338 KMLERSSL
-345 FTGMEVS
+345 TGMEVS

-360 AIGAAVYA
+360 AIGAAVYT

-376 DALTTPYLG
+376 DAVTTPYLG
-385 PAYDERHVLDALER
+385 PSYDETQVLDALAE
-399 YADVVEWQQEP
+399 YADRVEWQEEP
-410 DAAAL
+410 DAAAV
-415 ADRTAELLAEKNVV
+415 AERTAELLADKNVV

-434 RAEFGPRALGDR
+434 RAEFGPRALGNR

-460 INVRV
+460 INLRV

-486 FEMGKK
+486 FELGKK

-502 PVRPEYQERIP
+502 PVRKEYRERIP

-520 TARVQTVDDRQNPDL
+520 TARIQTVDARQNPEL
-535 ARLLRAFTARTDV
+535 ARLLRAFTARTEV

-559 GEPIVCSPED
+559 GEPIVCSPRD

-577 EIDHLVI
+577 EIDYLVI
-584 DRYVVTKRSGPGP
+584 DRFVITKKEG
-597 HGPGLD
+597 
-603 GGTGNG
+603 

>member
-21 GATGVDRNLLVGH
+21 GATGAARNLLVGH
-34 DAAAALVI
+34 DAAAALTI

-54 LSRVKKTSDFPAK
+54 LSRVKKTSDFPAD
-67 AIEWCLDFAGVEIG
+67 AIRWCLDSAGVELD
-81 QVDVVAFPWRFSST
+81 QVDVVAFPWRFSPT
-95 VGEEM
+95 VAEEM
-100 IAGICDTD
+100 IAGICDSD

-115 DALRRTGEL
+115 DSLRRTGEL
-124 YTGMLSPDAV
+124 YTGMLSREAV
-134 YADFVRRTGHELDPN
+134 YDDFVRRTGHALDPN
-149 KLALVPHH
+149 KLTLVPHH
-157 LAHLMCGAH
+157 LAHLMCGAY

-180 RAETLSSVMGELR
+180 RAETLSAVMGELR
-193 DGVVHLFDATTV
+193 DGVVRLFDEGTV
-205 PMSSSLGVAYG
+205 GMASSLGVAYG

-232 VMGLAAYGPPPP
+232 VMGLAAYGPSPQ
-244 HNPLLDHV
+244 HNPLLEHV
-252 VRLHENGTYTISVP
+252 VRLHEDGSYTLSVP
-266 ADRNAYYALF
+266 ADVGAYHALF
-276 DGLFGGDSEKREE
+276 DELFGGDSEKREE
-289 FDFRVKVAGCAQ
+289 FDFRVKVAGFAQ

-312 RTLSAASSLDTLL
+312 RKLTALSSLDTLL

-338 KMLQRSP
+338 KMLQRSS

-376 DALTTPYLG
+376 DAVTTPYLG
-385 PAYDERHVLDALER
+385 PSYEERQILDVLGE
-399 YADVVEWQQEP
+399 YADRVEWQEEP
-410 DAAAL
+410 DVSAAAE
-415 ADRTAELLAEKNVV
+415 RTAGLLAGKNVV

-434 RAEFGPRALGDR
+434 RAEFGPRALGNR

-460 INVRV
+460 INLRV

-475 PVVLESEAPRV
+475 PVVLASEAPRV
-486 FEMGKK
+486 FDMGKK

-502 PVRPEYQERIP
+502 PVREEYQERIP

-520 TARVQTVDDRQNPDL
+520 TARVQTVDDRQNPAL
-535 ARLLRAFTARTDV
+535 ARLLRAFTAKTDV

-559 GEPIVCSPED
+559 GEPIVCSPRD

-584 DRYVVTKRSGPGP
+584 DRFVVTKKAR
-597 HGPGLD
+597 
-603 GGTGNG
+603 

>member
-1 MIVLGYNGFTRG
+1 MIVLGYNGFSRG

-21 GATGVDRNLLVGH
+21 GATGVGRNLLVGH

-54 LSRVKKTSDFPAK
+54 LSRVKKTSDFPAQ
-67 AIEWCLDFAGVEIG
+67 AITWCLNSAGVDLD
-81 QVDVVAFPWRFSST
+81 QVDVFAFPWRFSST
-95 VGEEM
+95 VAEEM
-100 IAGICDTD
+100 ISGICDSD
-108 LPVAAKF
+108 MPVAAKF
-115 DALRRTGEL
+115 DALRSTGEL

-134 YADFVRRTGHELDPN
+134 YHDFVERTGYELDPN

-157 LAHLMCGAH
+157 LAHLMCGAY

-193 DGVVHLFDATTV
+193 NGVVRQFDESAV
-205 PMSSSLGVAYG
+205 PMTSSLGVAFG

-232 VMGLAAYGPPPP
+232 VMGLAAYGPSPQ
-244 HNPLLDHV
+244 HNPLLERV
-252 VRLHENGTYTISVP
+252 VRLHENGSYTISVP
-266 ADRNAYYALF
+266 RDISAYYALF
-276 DGLFGGDSEKREE
+276 DELFGGDSEKREQ
-289 FDFRVKVAGCAQ
+289 FDFRVKVAGLAQ

-306 VTAHQL
+306 VTGHQVRAL
-312 RTLSAASSLDTLL
+312 TAASGLDTLL

-338 KMLQRSP
+338 KMLERSP

-376 DALTTPYLG
+376 DAVTTPYLG
-385 PAYDERHVLDALER
+385 PSYDERQIQDALAE
-399 YADVVEWQQEP
+399 YADRVEWQEEP
-410 DAAAL
+410 DAASIAG
-415 ADRTAELLAEKNVV
+415 RTAELLAGKNVV

-434 RAEFGPRALGDR
+434 RTEFGPRALGNR

-460 INVRV
+460 INLRV

-475 PVVLESEAPRV
+475 PVILESEAPRV
-486 FEMGKK
+486 FSMGKK

-502 PVRPEYQERIP
+502 PVRKEYQERIP

-520 TARVQTVDDRQNPDL
+520 TARVQTVNERQNPAL

-559 GEPIVCSPED
+559 GEPIVCSPRD

-584 DRYVVTKRSGPGP
+584 DRFVITKKGS
-597 HGPGLD
+597 
-603 GGTGNG
+603 

>member
-1 MIVLGYNGFTRG
+1 MIVLGYNGFSRG

-21 GATGVDRNLLVGH
+21 GATGVGRNLLVGH

-42 DGEVVA
+42 DAEVVA

-54 LSRVKKTSDFPAK
+54 LSRVKKTSDFPAH
-67 AIEWCLDFAGVEIG
+67 AITWCLNSAGVDLD
-81 QVDVVAFPWRFSST
+81 QVDVFAFPWRFSTT
-95 VGEEM
+95 VAEEM
-100 IAGICDTD
+100 ISGICDSD
-108 LPVAAKF
+108 MPIAAKF
-115 DALRRTGEL
+115 DALRSTGEL

-134 YADFVRRTGHELDPN
+134 YHDFVERTGYELDPN

-157 LAHLMCGAH
+157 LAHLMCGAY

-193 DGVVHLFDATTV
+193 NGVVRPFDESAV
-205 PMSSSLGVAYG
+205 PMTSSLGVAFG

-232 VMGLAAYGPPPP
+232 VMGLAAYGPPPQ
-244 HNPLLDHV
+244 HNPLLERV
-252 VRLHENGTYTISVP
+252 VRLHENGSYTISIP
-266 ADRNAYYALF
+266 RDISAYYALF
-276 DGLFGGDSEKREE
+276 DELFGGDSEKREQ
-289 FDFRVKVAGCAQ
+289 FDFRVKVAGLAQ

-306 VTAHQL
+306 VTAHQVRAL
-312 RTLSAASSLDTLL
+312 TAASDLDTLL

-338 KMLQRSP
+338 KMLERSP

-376 DALTTPYLG
+376 DAVTTPYLG
-385 PAYDERHVLDALER
+385 PSYDERQVQDALAE
-399 YADVVEWQQEP
+399 YADRVEWQEEP
-410 DAAAL
+410 DAASI
-415 ADRTAELLAEKNVV
+415 ADRTAELLAGKNVV

-434 RAEFGPRALGDR
+434 RTEFGPRALGNR

-460 INVRV
+460 INLRV

-475 PVVLESEAPRV
+475 PVILESEAPRV
-486 FEMGKK
+486 FSMGKK

-502 PVRPEYQERIP
+502 PVRKEYQERIP

-520 TARVQTVDDRQNPDL
+520 TARAQTVNERQNPAL

-559 GEPIVCSPED
+559 GEPIVCSPRD

-577 EIDHLVI
+577 EIDYLVI
-584 DRYVVTKRSGPGP
+584 DRFVITKKGR
-597 HGPGLD
+597 
-603 GGTGNG
+603 

>member
-1 MIVLGYNGFTRG
+1 MIVLGYNGFSRG

-21 GATGVDRNLLVGH
+21 GATGVGRNLLVGH

-42 DGEVVA
+42 DGELVA

-54 LSRVKKTSDFPAK
+54 LSRVKKTSDFPAQ
-67 AIEWCLDFAGVEIG
+67 AIKWCLDSAGVDLD
-81 QVDVVAFPWRFSST
+81 QVDVFAFPWRFSPT
-95 VGEEM
+95 VAEEM
-100 IAGICDTD
+100 ISQICDSD
-108 LPVAAKF
+108 LPVTAKF
-115 DALRRTGEL
+115 DALRSAGEVYAGMFSREAVYSDFVQRTG
-124 YTGMLSPDAV
+124 Y
-134 YADFVRRTGHELDPN
+134 ELDPN
-149 KLALVPHH
+149 KLTLVPHH
-157 LAHLMCGAH
+157 LAHLMCGAY

-180 RAETLSSVMGELR
+180 RAETLSAVMGELR
-193 DGVVHLFDATTV
+193 NGVVRLFEGGTV
-205 PMSSSLGVAYG
+205 PMTSSLGVAYG

-232 VMGLAAYGPPPP
+232 VMGLAAYGPPPQ
-244 HNPLLDHV
+244 HNPLLERV
-252 VRLHENGTYTISVP
+252 VRLHEDGSYTISIP
-266 ADRNAYYALF
+266 MDIGAYYALF
-276 DGLFGGDSEKREE
+276 DSLFGGDSEKREQ
-289 FDFRVKVAGCAQ
+289 FDFRVKVAGLAQ

-306 VTAHQL
+306 ITAHQL
-312 RTLSAASSLDTLL
+312 RALTASSDLDTLL

-338 KMLQRSP
+338 KMLERSSL
-345 FTGMEVS
+345 TGMEVS

-360 AIGAAVYA
+360 AIGAAVYT

-376 DALTTPYLG
+376 DAVTTPYLG
-385 PAYDERHVLDALER
+385 PSYDETQVLDALAE
-399 YADVVEWQQEP
+399 YADRVEWQEEP
-410 DAAAL
+410 DAAAV
-415 ADRTAELLAEKNVV
+415 AERTAELLAGKNVV

-434 RAEFGPRALGDR
+434 RAEFGPRALGNR

-460 INVRV
+460 INLRV

-486 FEMGKK
+486 FELGKK

-502 PVRPEYQERIP
+502 PVRKEYRERIP

-520 TARVQTVDDRQNPDL
+520 TARIQTVDALQNPEL
-535 ARLLRAFTARTDV
+535 ARLLRAFTARTEV

-559 GEPIVCSPED
+559 GEPIVCSPRD

-577 EIDHLVI
+577 EIDYLVI
-584 DRYVVTKRSGPGP
+584 DRYVITKKEG
-597 HGPGLD
+597 
-603 GGTGNG
+603 